1 MKRKTPARRR
11 SRRTRQH
18 RPKVKASGQK
28 ARKATLRRHAGKPI
42 TRADARRRAARHV
55 VERLFKGATVADGAK
70 VRLCIYHR
78 GRWKHSD
85 VWVVYKNA
93 DNPALLTSADIIAVS
108 KRTGRVVYEG
118 SAGDEG

>member
-1 MKRKTPARRR
+1 M
-11 SRRTRQH
+11 
-18 RPKVKASGQK
+18 
-28 ARKATLRRHAGKPI
+28 
-42 TRADARRRAARHV
+42 
-55 VERLFKGATVADGAK
+55 FKGATVADGAK

-85 VWVVYKNA
+85 VWVVYKN
-93 DNPALLTSADIIAVS
+93 PAESMELKSAEIIAVS